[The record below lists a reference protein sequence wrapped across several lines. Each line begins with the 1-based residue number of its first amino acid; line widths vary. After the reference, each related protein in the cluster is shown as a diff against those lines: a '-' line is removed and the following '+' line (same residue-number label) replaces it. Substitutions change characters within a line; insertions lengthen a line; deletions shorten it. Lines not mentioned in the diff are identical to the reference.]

1 MNVELKIRRAGFGG
15 SAKGN
20 QGIFG
25 ILAAGAAM
33 GDYAGSG
40 KIEEIAIQ

>member
-1 MNVELKIRRAGFGG
+1 VNVELKIRRAGFGRC
-15 SAKGN
+15 AKSK

-25 ILAAGAAM
+25 MLAAGAAM

-40 KIEEIAIQ
+40 KIEKIAIQ